1 MPYHCLSSPD
11 IFMFKQE
18 DSHVTYAFACSIYLS
33 DITPERDNNVI
44 LNWYKPMDIKMNLLK
59 K

>member
-1 MPYHCLSSPD
+1 
-11 IFMFKQE
+11 MFKQE